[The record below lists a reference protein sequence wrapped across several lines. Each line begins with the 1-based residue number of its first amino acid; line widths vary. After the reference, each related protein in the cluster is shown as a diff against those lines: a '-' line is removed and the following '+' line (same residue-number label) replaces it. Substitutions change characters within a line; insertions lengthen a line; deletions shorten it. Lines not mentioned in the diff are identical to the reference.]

1 MNAKVLPKSSKAFAK
16 VQQSNSNEKSTQ
28 SMSQTNTSQALS
40 FIPNSVSSNSLP
52 LDRNADLQS
61 ASLLASTRKHS
72 HPQTQPHAILSTQQ
86 SLPNHQR
93 FSAEF
98 NAIHQVTQRK
108 RSYDIKSNP
117 IFDGFSFP
125 RRHSMARVH
134 ALAVEA
140 PITRVI
146 NILLQIQ
153 EKYDD
158 MTVKQSIDHAIA
170 ILRSTELYTP
180 ITLLDNDRHTSA
192 LVSGLMSVSSKAN
205 KIITVRISY
214 V

>member
-1 MNAKVLPKSSKAFAK
+1 MSNA
-16 VQQSNSNEKSTQ
+16 
-28 SMSQTNTSQALS
+28 SQALS

-52 LDRNADLQS
+52 IDRKQDSQS
-61 ASLLASTRKHS
+61 ASNITSTRKHS
-72 HPQTQPHAILSTQQ
+72 QPQTQPHAILSTQQ
-86 SLPNHQR
+86 SFPGNPRL
-93 FSAEF
+93 SADF
-98 NAIHQVTQRK
+98 PTHAIHSVTQRK

-125 RRHSMARVH
+125 RRHSMAKVH

-192 LVSGLMSVSSKAN
+192 LVSGLMSVSL
-205 KIITVRISY
+205 
-214 V
+214 